1 MDICGKSGNMKNV
14 EYLIKIVKE
23 ASELIKEDFEVNN
36 KDDKGDL
43 VTTYDYEIEKYL
55 INKLNEAY
63 PTYDI
68 VSEEFNTH
76 NKITDNCFVIDPID
90 GTINF
95 ANGNPIWA
103 IMVCMYHNG
112 EACSSV
118 IYAPKLNEL
127 YYADETG
134 AYLNDEKISV
144 KELPIDRCLYSIDC
158 GQKDNTIKKIN
169 EYTRHYRFYACAGI
183 SYAYIAS
190 GRLSGYLFRKENPW
204 DYAAGMFLAK
214 QAGAYT
220 HDEEG
225 LHIAACSKE
234 LLEVLEQNGRIEED
248 EE

>member
-1 MDICGKSGNMKNV
+1 MKDIEFLKEVVIKASK
-14 EYLIKIVKE
+14 LITD
-23 ASELIKEDFEVNN
+23 DFEVNN

-43 VTTYDYEIEKYL
+43 VTTYDYEIEKFI
-55 INKLNEAY
+55 INKVQENY
-63 PTYDI
+63 PDFDI
-68 VSEEFNTH
+68 VSEELNTY

-95 ANGNPIWA
+95 ANGNPMWA
-103 IMVCMYHNG
+103 IMVCMYRNG
-112 EACSSV
+112 NACASV
-118 IYAPKLNEL
+118 IYSPMFNEF

-134 AYLNDEKISV
+134 AYLNDKKISV

-158 GQKDNTIKKIN
+158 GDKDNTIKMIDK
-169 EYTRHYRFYACAGI
+169 YTRHYRFYACAGL

-190 GRLSGYLFRKENPW
+190 GKLSGYLFRKENPW

-225 LHIAACSKE
+225 LHIAACTEE
-234 LLEVLEQNGRIEED
+234 LLNVLVENGNIYED
-248 EE
+248 GI

>member
-1 MDICGKSGNMKNV
+1 MKDIEFLKEV
-14 EYLIKIVKE
+14 VIE
-23 ASELIKEDFEVNN
+23 ASKLITDDFEVNN

-43 VTTYDYEIEKYL
+43 VTTYDYEIEKFI
-55 INKLNEAY
+55 INKVQENY
-63 PTYDI
+63 PDFDI
-68 VSEEFNTH
+68 VSEELNTY

-95 ANGNPIWA
+95 ANGNPMWA
-103 IMVCMYHNG
+103 IMVCMYRNG
-112 EACSSV
+112 NACASV
-118 IYAPKLNEL
+118 IYSPMFNEF

-134 AYLNDEKISV
+134 AYLNDKKISV

-158 GQKDNTIKKIN
+158 GDKDNTIKKIDQ
-169 EYTRHYRFYACAGI
+169 YTRHYRFYACAGL

-225 LHIAACSKE
+225 LHVAACTQE
-234 LLEVLEQNGRIEED
+234 LLNVLVENGNIYED
-248 EE
+248 GI